1 MIKNKTFRRM
11 LESDSQDRQSS
22 PKSGVSPT
30 GAMST
35 FKNSN
40 NASKGS
46 SRKESLINAN
56 PFAQGMMKKKSLIFE
71 NNYGRSSTGQR

>member
-11 LESDSQDRQSS
+11 LESDSHDS
-22 PKSGVSPT
+22 VSPT

-56 PFAQGMMKKKSLIFE
+56 PFAQGMMRKKSLIFE